1 MSAEEDLPASE
12 SASSRFA
19 RWLAWSAS
27 NAFAIRISCQIAAL
41 QPMIE
46 ITNPATLI
54 QSPTFIFIGSSA
66 VIFEKGKATFVL
78 FLGETTLGAECDLGA
93 SAVPL

>member
-1 MSAEEDLPASE
+1 
-12 SASSRFA
+12 
-19 RWLAWSAS
+19 
-27 NAFAIRISCQIAAL
+27 
-41 QPMIE
+41 MIE

-54 QSPTFIFIGSSA
+54 QSPAFIFIGSSA